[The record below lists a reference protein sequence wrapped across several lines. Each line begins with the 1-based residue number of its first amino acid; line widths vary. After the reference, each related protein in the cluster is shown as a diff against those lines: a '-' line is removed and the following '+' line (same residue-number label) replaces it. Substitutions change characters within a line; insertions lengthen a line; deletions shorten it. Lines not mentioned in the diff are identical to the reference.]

1 VIELPTFDFNIR
13 QHNNNNNG
21 GDAASQM
28 LELNGGLFN
37 IPRNLNRTSA
47 PRCPSTADDCR
58 SIKNPVALLGFAR
71 EKKVAQMCVQQLE
84 LLDLLRKVP
93 PHPLLDRI

>member
-71 EKKVAQMCVQQLE
+71 EKKSGANVRSAIGIA
-84 LLDLLRKVP
+84 RFIKKSTTASST
-93 PHPLLDRI
+93 